1 LNSLSEAASKTALNQ
16 DTGLIKIVAVITM
29 IDHIG
34 ASFFPQVI
42 ILRVIGRIA
51 FPIFA
56 YCIVVGCLYT
66 RDIRKYLLRLLVF
79 AIISQPVYVL
89 NVFGRFEYWFYLNI
103 MFTLLF
109 GAFAV
114 YSLMDF
120 RRRWWLL
127 LPCIAACV
135 FLHLEYGTYGII
147 LIVAF
152 YMLREKLWLS
162 AVVLTLI
169 LALPAIR
176 FVNGVIKLNYQGF
189 AVLAAPFIYARTDT
203 KLRLNKY
210 FFYVFYPAHLWVIF
224 AVGRVLK

>member
-1 LNSLSEAASKTALNQ
+1 M
-16 DTGLIKIVAVITM
+16 I

-51 FPIFA
+51 FPLFA
-56 YCIVVGCLYT
+56 YCLVVGCLYT
-66 RDIRKYLLRLLVF
+66 RDFRKYLLRLLVF

-89 NVFGRFEYWFYLNI
+89 NVFGRLEYWFYLNI

-152 YMLREKLWLS
+152 YMLREKRWLS

>member
-1 LNSLSEAASKTALNQ
+1 ML
-16 DTGLIKIVAVITM
+16 

-56 YCIVVGCLYT
+56 YCIVAGCLYT

-89 NVFGRFEYWFYLNI
+89 NVFGRFEYWFHLNI

-152 YMLREKLWLS
+152 YMLREKRWLS

>member
-1 LNSLSEAASKTALNQ
+1 M
-16 DTGLIKIVAVITM
+16 I

-51 FPIFA
+51 FPLFA
-56 YCIVVGCLYT
+56 YCLVVGCLYT

-127 LPCIAACV
+127 LPVAAACM

-152 YMLREKLWLS
+152 YMLREKRWLS

-210 FFYVFYPAHLWVIF
+210 FFYVFYPAHLWVIYTLKD
-224 AVGRVLK
+224 VL